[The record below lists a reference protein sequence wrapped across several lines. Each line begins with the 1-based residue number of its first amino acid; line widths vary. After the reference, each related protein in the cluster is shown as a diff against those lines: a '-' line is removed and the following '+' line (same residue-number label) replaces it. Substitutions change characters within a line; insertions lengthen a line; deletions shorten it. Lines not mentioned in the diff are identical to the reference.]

1 MDHED
6 YRDPIYS
13 PTVFVVD
20 ETALSKST
28 RKSFFKKRGVRKA
41 PSAQV
46 IDIKIYILFSAV
58 LKKVLSNFRHI

>member
-46 IDIKIYILFSAV
+46 IDIKISTV
-58 LKKVLSNFRHI
+58 LKKVLNNFRHI